1 MKRTNFLLLAS
12 MLIVFGIDS
21 AVAQHALT
29 QAQYPSAVQRTIV
42 REYIFPATV
51 SYVETASEHYFSY
64 ADASMTVRNVEISY
78 DITVTDFAV
87 HNNLVY
93 FCGYNNFTGYGV
105 WGWFDVTYLIAGT
118 LNYYIYD
125 NFECSGSYAD
135 SLFSLAVFEEQGQ
148 LHVATVGSTIDG
160 TGNKW
165 SCLIDI
171 TGTEGVATG
180 WNYRIGLS
188 QCNLIKPNRNTR
200 VCVTDNYVV
209 TAGEMDI
216 SYCSE
221 GYRFHRRS
229 DVFLAGGP
237 QDSVYTFTSYGEWSN
252 HNGIDMAMTHTNGDS
267 VASAVYWYGP
277 GSYPV
282 TTGILV
288 NVYDINQVITSWAV
302 SPVYSKQAN
311 LPSIVLKIRDLVFS
325 PMHNELVLLM
335 NLSLSAMSSIIA
347 ELPLPLAASINYSV
361 LQDQTLTS
369 LDLYNGQHSILAQGY
384 DNTNTNATTYYTQ
397 PLSTVPLCA
406 TSGSYPLSSNTYASK
421 TNHCPYT
428 VCSNSFKCHLVQ
440 QAKVLDIPNDVGCK
454 ISR

>member
-78 DITVTDFAV
+78 DITVTDFVV
-87 HNNLVY
+87 HNKYVY

-105 WGWFDVTYLIAGT
+105 WGWFDVTFLIAGT

-267 VASAVYWYGP
+267 VASAVYWYGS
-277 GSYPV
+277 GSYTNPA
-282 TTGILV
+282 GILV

-302 SPVYSKQAN
+302 SPVYSGQVN
-311 LPSIVLKIRDLVFS
+311 TSNIIRDLVYS
-325 PMHNELVLLM
+325 PIYKELVLLT
-335 NLSLSAMSSIIA
+335 NFNFPTLTGSAIVEMPYPLTNIKYII
-347 ELPLPLAASINYSV
+347 
-361 LQDQTLTS
+361 LQDQTHTS

-384 DNTNTNATTYYTQ
+384 NNITNNITTYYTQ

-406 TSGSYPLSSNTYASK
+406 TSGSNSLIPYTYASK

>member
-29 QAQYPSAVQRTIV
+29 KAQYPSAVQRTIV

-165 SCLIDI
+165 PCLIDI

-267 VASAVYWYGP
+267 VASAVYWYGS
-277 GSYPV
+277 GSYTNPA
-282 TTGILV
+282 GILV

-302 SPVYSKQAN
+302 SPVYSGQVN
-311 LPSIVLKIRDLVFS
+311 TSNIIRDLVYS
-325 PMHNELVLLM
+325 PIYKELVLLT
-335 NLSLSAMSSIIA
+335 NFNFPTLTGSAIVEMPYPLTNIKYII
-347 ELPLPLAASINYSV
+347 
-361 LQDQTLTS
+361 LQDQTHTS

-384 DNTNTNATTYYTQ
+384 NNITNNITTYYTQ

-406 TSGSYPLSSNTYASK
+406 TSGSNSLIPYTYASK